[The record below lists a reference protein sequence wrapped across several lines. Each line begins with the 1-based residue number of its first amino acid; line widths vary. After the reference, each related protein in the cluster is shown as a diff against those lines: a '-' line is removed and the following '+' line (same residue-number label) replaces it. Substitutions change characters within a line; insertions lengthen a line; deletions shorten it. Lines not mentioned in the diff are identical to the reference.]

1 MAIVNPHEVSFN
13 KESIVIRCNLVLL
26 NDSFEIRL
34 PFPVRVVTGMERALG
49 STVATTTVTVSAT
62 NIMDSAGAGL
72 SFQTLQTL
80 STLETPASV
89 STVTFRVLKAELTAL
104 NGTGGVEYIFVGS
117 LN

>member
-89 STVTFRVLKAELTAL
+89 STVVLKAELTAL